1 MRPLR
6 HSNEHS
12 DVFAVL
18 LPFFVP
24 KTFVVQLIDRLN
36 RLAVLGAE
44 REVEREVERVRV
56 KEEGAEEEEEEKDYA
71 VTTPITSATTFAA
84 T

>member
-18 LPFFVP
+18 LPLFIP
-24 KTFVVQLIDRLN
+24 KAFVVQLIDRLN
-36 RLAVLGAE
+36 RLAVLGA
-44 REVEREVERVRV
+44 EREVERVRV

-71 VTTPITSATTFAA
+71 VTIPITSAATFAA